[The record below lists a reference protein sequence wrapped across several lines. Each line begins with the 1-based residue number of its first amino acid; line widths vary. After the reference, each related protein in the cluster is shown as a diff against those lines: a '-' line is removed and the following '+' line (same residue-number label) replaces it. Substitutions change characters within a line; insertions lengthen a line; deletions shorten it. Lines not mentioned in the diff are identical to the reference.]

1 MKEKTVAITVKE
13 FIEKLTAGGGEHPS
27 PADCMEYG
35 LQQGWLEAQDIA
47 AKADVLTRKH
57 AARMLHHYLRL
68 ELQEADEI
76 DGGPA
81 YVLQDLF
88 DCRVCAG
95 HIIQVYVKG
104 IMDGAALPDGKMI
117 FDGEEVVSKA
127 EADEI
132 VTRIFHKEVRAPRIE
147 AHIEVRIV
155 KEPEEISLEQVMQR
169 LKENENIVLVDVR
182 TEREYEQ
189 EHLENTINVP
199 LLSIIKNPFVFS
211 DSRDKMILLY
221 CMEGYQSKAAAQ
233 CLLEAGYQKT
243 AYFAWKASN
252 LEKLR

>member
-57 AARMLHHYLRL
+57 AARMLHNFLRM
-68 ELQEADEI
+68 ELQEPDEI
-76 DGGPA
+76 DGSPA

-104 IMDGAALPDGKMI
+104 IMDDVALPDGKMI
-117 FDGEEVVSKA
+117 FGGEEVVSKA

-132 VTRIFHKEVRAPRIE
+132 VTRIFHKEGRTSRTEADIRVRT
-147 AHIEVRIV
+147 V
-155 KEPEEISLEQVMQR
+155 KKPEEISLEQAMQW
-169 LKENENIVLVDVR
+169 LKENKNILLVDVR

-189 EHLENTINVP
+189 EHLEHTINVP

-211 DSRDKMILLY
+211 ESRNKMILLY
-221 CMEGYQSKAAAQ
+221 CTEGYQSKAAAQ
-233 CLLEAGYQKT
+233 CLLEAGYQNVV
-243 AYFAWKASN
+243 YFAWKTSE
-252 LEKLR
+252 LKSLR